1 MGIKVL
7 VDHQGFFF
15 LGSLAVCNKIL
26 FVFVSML
33 VSILGTWLLL
43 LSIWFDVFQVV
54 LLFL

>member
-33 VSILGTWLLL
+33 VSILGTWLLF